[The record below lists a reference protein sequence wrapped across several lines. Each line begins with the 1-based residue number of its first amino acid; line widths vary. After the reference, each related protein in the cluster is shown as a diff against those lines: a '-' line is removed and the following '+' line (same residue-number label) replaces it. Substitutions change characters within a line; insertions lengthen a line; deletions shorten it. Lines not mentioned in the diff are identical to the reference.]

1 VKSPAPAPALV
12 LGGALLLLAIGVAY
26 AHAAALTGMKAMW
39 DGTPMY
45 SFGYIVPFVS
55 AYLVWARREA
65 LAHTVA
71 KPAWLWGF
79 ATLALALVLL
89 VGGHLGGILI
99 AEQFAVVVSLTAVV
113 LLVWGLDVL
122 RLVWMALAYLL
133 LIVPFWDA
141 FTERLHLP
149 FQQLSANL
157 GVQMLHVVGVPAYR
171 EGTFLYLP
179 NITLEVA
186 RACSG
191 VNYLIAI
198 LALGVPLAY
207 LYLSSNGRRLAL
219 VTSAIAVAALSN
231 SLRVA
236 MIGVLAYFEI
246 GAPLHGPF
254 HVLHGLFVSGI
265 GYVVLF
271 AGLRL
276 LARGDRQRPAASPT
290 VTPAD
295 RTAADGV
302 AWRAAALAA
311 VFLLVGV
318 FPMRSVA
325 APVPAGRPLAA
336 LPDRLGEWSVEP
348 MADPAET
355 WWRGA
360 DDEVFKRYRSGSG
373 VIVDVAVAYFAS
385 QSQGRELTSHYGASL
400 HRGVQGEA
408 SPFTPSA
415 RGGGNIVQLNGKPGS
430 RAGMFWYELD
440 GEAMTSAYAVKAQ
453 TVWNAAFRQRTNG
466 GVVVLLTPPAATP
479 RSDAELAAIRDL
491 AGRVHEALAPILWK
505 RNSQAAARTSLQ
517 D

>member
-1 VKSPAPAPALV
+1 VTGSPVV
-12 LGGALLLLAIGVAY
+12 LAGALLLLAIGVAW
-26 AHAAALTGMKAMW
+26 AHAAALIGMKAMW

-55 AYLVWARREA
+55 AYLVWARREE
-65 LAHTVA
+65 LAAATV
-71 KPAWLWGF
+71 KPAWIPG
-79 ATLALALVLL
+79 LAALGLAIVML

-99 AEQFAVVVSLTAVV
+99 AEQFAFVVSLTAVV
-113 LLVWGLDVL
+113 LLVWGVSVL

-141 FTERLHLP
+141 FTERLHQP

-157 GVQMLHVVGVPAYR
+157 GVKMLHVVGVPAFR

-207 LYLSSNGRRLAL
+207 LYLSSNGRRLLL

-236 MIGVLAYFEI
+236 MIGVLAYLDV
-246 GAPLHGPF
+246 GSPLHGPA

-276 LARGDRQRPAASPT
+276 LARGDRQSPGATPVARPPI
-290 VTPAD
+290 D
-295 RTAADGV
+295 RTTSNGV
-302 AWRAAALAA
+302 AGRAAALAA
-311 VFLLVGV
+311 AFLIVAFL
-318 FPMRSVA
+318 PMRIVA

-336 LPDRLGEWSVEP
+336 LPDRLGDWIAEP
-348 MADPAET
+348 LAGPGET
-355 WWRGA
+355 WWHGA

-373 VIVDVAVAYFAS
+373 LVVDVSVAYFAS
-385 QSQGRELTSHYGASL
+385 QSQGRELTSHYGEPL
-400 HRGVQGEA
+400 HRAVRGEA
-408 SPFTPSA
+408 TPFAPAS
-415 RGGGNIVQLNGKPGS
+415 RGGNIVQLNAKP
-430 RAGMFWYELD
+430 AGARTGIFWYELD
-440 GEAMTSAYAVKAQ
+440 GEPMTSAYAVKAQ
-453 TVWNAAFRQRTNG
+453 TVWNAAIRQRTNG
-466 GVVVLLTPPAATP
+466 GVVVLLTPPGPAARP
-479 RSDAELAAIRDL
+479 EGEAAAVRDL
-491 AGRVHEALAPILWK
+491 AGRVHDALAPILWG
-505 RNSQAAARTSLQ
+505 RNSQAQAQPAAQ

>member
-1 VKSPAPAPALV
+1 MKSPALV
-12 LGGALLLLAIGVAY
+12 LGGSLVLLAIGVAY

-39 DGTPMY
+39 DATPMY

-65 LAHTVA
+65 LATAVA
-71 KPAWLWGF
+71 KPAWLPGL
-79 ATLALALVLL
+79 ATLGLAIVLL
-89 VGGHLGGILI
+89 VGGHLGGVLI
-99 AEQFAVVVSLTAVV
+99 AEQFAFVVSLTAIV
-113 LLVWGLDVL
+113 LLVWGLGVL

-207 LYLSSNGRRLAL
+207 LYLPTNGRRLVL
-219 VTSAIAVAALSN
+219 VTSAIAIAALSN

-246 GAPLHGPF
+246 GSPLHGPF

-271 AGLRL
+271 VGLRL
-276 LARGDRQRPAASPT
+276 LSRNDARPSTASAAG
-290 VTPAD
+290 
-295 RTAADGV
+295 TAAVARPERDGA
-302 AWRAAALAA
+302 AWRAAALGVA
-311 VFLLVGV
+311 FLLVGF
-318 FPMRSVA
+318 FPMRIVA
-325 APVPAGRPLAA
+325 APVPAGQPLAA
-336 LPDRLGEWSVEP
+336 LPDRLGDWIAEP
-348 MADPAET
+348 LPGAGET

-360 DDEVFKRYRSGSG
+360 DDEVFRRYRSGSG
-373 VIVDVAVAYFAS
+373 LIVDVSVAYFAS
-385 QSQGRELTSHYGASL
+385 QSQGRELTSHHGATL
-400 HRGVQGEA
+400 HRAVRGEA
-408 SPFTPSA
+408 SPFAPAA
-415 RGGGNIVQLNGKPGS
+415 RGGNIVQLDGRPGPRS
-430 RAGMFWYELD
+430 GMFWYELD

-453 TVWNAAFRQRTNG
+453 TVWNAAVRQRTNG
-466 GVVVLLTPPAATP
+466 GVVVLLTPPARTAPTE
-479 RSDAELAAIRDL
+479 SDLAAVRDL
-491 AGRVHEALAPILWK
+491 AGRVHEALAPILWG
-505 RNSQAAARTSLQ
+505 RNSHKAPPPPPQ